1 MAEQWNYID
10 KMNTFIAYELQK
22 LTPLEAVLYLH
33 LFRLN
38 NNSNPPRVEWFEVR
52 NVELVGLMRKDPQ
65 GIRLLKKSLKEK
77 GFIDFIP
84 GKKGAPTK
92 YSLLPFEGERKGVN
106 KGGVKL
112 PLKQEKGVKT
122 PPENYP
128 QNYPLNSPES
138 LISCGVARG
147 NKEKRKENITPLPPK
162 GGGNDLFSTFWK
174 AYPKKKA
181 KKAAERAFLKLK
193 PDEAQLGRMLKALER
208 QKASS
213 DWQKDEGQY
222 IPYPA
227 TWLNGERWEDEAPPP
242 PSHTLT
248 MEEQEER
255 RRQQEA
261 EELEYIKRMEAK
273 A

>member
-33 LFRLN
+33 SFRLN
-38 NNSNPPRVEWFEVR
+38 NNSNPPRAEWFEVR

-92 YSLLPFEGERKGVN
+92 YSLLPFGGKEKGVN
-106 KGGVKL
+106 KRGVKL

-138 LISCGVARG
+138 LISCGVKG
-147 NKEKRKENITPLPPK
+147 GSKEKRKENKRESIIKPPTFEDVRAYVEEKGLPIDAQVFIDYYEAGGWKDSKGQPVKNWKQKAITWARHGK
-162 GGGNDLFSTFWK
+162 RRTS
-174 AYPKKKA
+174 PKK
-181 KKAAERAFLKLK
+181 ESC
-193 PDEAQLGRMLKALER
+193 DDIDWGRFDGKN
-208 QKASS
+208 S
-213 DWQKDEGQY
+213 
-222 IPYPA
+222 
-227 TWLNGERWEDEAPPP
+227 
-242 PSHTLT
+242 
-248 MEEQEER
+248 
-255 RRQQEA
+255 
-261 EELEYIKRMEAK
+261 
-273 A
+273 